1 MTCVAAIPR
10 WAETRTAYAAIP
22 QLADLTVE
30 DTTAEVLNGHDV
42 IILAL
47 PHGASGALAA
57 QLDPGAVVVDL
68 GADHR
73 LEERSAWDAFYG
85 GEFFDHWTYG
95 MPELITGK
103 SADGEYTRQRD
114 LLPGAKRIAGPGC
127 NVTATTLAMQPAI
140 AEGLVERRDLVADLV
155 VGYSGAGKNLK
166 RANLLAARRS
176 APPCP
181 TAWAARIAISPRF
194 CRTSPMRQV
203 WTPPGPRSSRSDS
216 RRYSRRWRVASS
228 PRSARR

>member
-1 MTCVAAIPR
+1 MGR
-10 WAETRTAYAAIP
+10 
-22 QLADLTVE
+22 
-30 DTTAEVLNGHDV
+30 VL
-42 IILAL
+42 
-47 PHGASGALAA
+47 
-57 QLDPGAVVVDL
+57 
-68 GADHR
+68 
-73 LEERSAWDAFYG
+73 RS
-85 GEFFDHWTYG
+85 EFFDHWTYG

-176 APPCP
+176 APPCLRRGRHASP
-181 TAWAARIAISPRF
+181 YPRDFAELRPCGRFGRAR
-194 CRTSPMRQV
+194 
-203 WTPPGPRSSRSDS
+203 PRSSRSDS
-216 RRYSRRWRVASS
+216 RRYSHRWRVASS

>member
-1 MTCVAAIPR
+1 
-10 WAETRTAYAAIP
+10 
-22 QLADLTVE
+22 
-30 DTTAEVLNGHDV
+30 
-42 IILAL
+42 
-47 PHGASGALAA
+47 
-57 QLDPGAVVVDL
+57 
-68 GADHR
+68 
-73 LEERSAWDAFYG
+73 
-85 GEFFDHWTYG
+85 

-155 VGYSGAGKNLK
+155 VGVFGRGQEPQA
-166 RANLLAARRS
+166 REPARRRGVRS
-176 APPCP
+176 AVPYGVGGTHRHIPE
-181 TAWAARIAISPRF
+181 I